1 MTDLNSQQAQHFSKL
16 GTLIL
21 VKMGALFLAPRRFP
35 PPWSVDHSPVA
46 FRGVILEAT
55 LGIVL
60 RRSADDKVG

>member
-1 MTDLNSQQAQHFSKL
+1 MTDLNSQQAQDFSKL

-21 VKMGALFLAPRRFP
+21 VKMGALFLAPRRFL
-35 PPWSVDHSPVA
+35 PPWLSFASW